1 MPIFDQ
7 GYQHWSGELT
17 GHTWRWLAIT
27 RHGVR
32 IGMKNRLLR
41 IAMMLAWLPALFL
54 AFSLCVWGLLE
65 QKSDLVKPLLG
76 FLSFLGPEILDNPKA
91 YRVEIWTLCYEY
103 FLLTEMRFS
112 MIVILLVGPS
122 LISQDLRF
130 NAMPLYFSRPI
141 RRIDYFLGKLGI
153 IGYFLG
159 LVLVVPSVIAYMLG
173 LLFSLDI
180 SIIPDTFPLLLA
192 SVGYGLLMTISA
204 GLLILAFSSLSRS
217 SRYVGLFWLGIW
229 FVTSIVGLVLE
240 GVHREQ
246 RMHESYRKAY
256 AIEQNARMA
265 PIPRTKEEQQKQ
277 MMEQRETAR
286 KIRAEIYRDELE
298 AAQRDWRPM
307 VSYTAN
313 LSRVGKHLLRSDAC
327 WERIGQTVPEEERD
341 RFLFDNMGPRYPWYW
356 SLLLLAVL
364 FGISVCI
371 LNFRVKS
378 LDRLK

>member
-41 IAMMLAWLPALFL
+41 IAMMLAWLPALL
-54 AFSLCVWGLLE
+54 LGFSLCVWGLLE
-65 QKSDLVKPLLG
+65 QKADLVKPLLG
-76 FLSFLGPEILDNPKA
+76 FLSFLGPEILDNPRA

-103 FLLTEMRFS
+103 FLLTELRFS

-141 RRIDYFLGKLGI
+141 RRIDYFMGKLGI

-159 LVLVVPSVIAYMLG
+159 LVLVVPSVIAYVLG

-192 SVGYGLLMTISA
+192 SIGYGLLMTLSA
-204 GLLILAFSSLSRS
+204 GLLILALSSLSRS

-229 FVTSIVGLVLE
+229 FVTSIVGSVLE
-240 GVHREQ
+240 GVNREQ
-246 RMHESYRKAY
+246 RMHDMYRKSY
-256 AIEQNARMA
+256 EVERSARA
-265 PIPRTKEEQQKQ
+265 SPTPKTREEQQKQ
-277 MMEQRETAR
+277 MMQQR
-286 KIRAEIYRDELE
+286 E
-298 AAQRDWRPM
+298 AAQKLRAEFSREELRAAERDWRPM

-313 LSRVGKHLLRSDAC
+313 LSRVGQHWLRSDAS
-327 WERIGQTVPEEERD
+327 WERIGQTVPEEARD
-341 RFLFDNMGPRYPWYW
+341 EFLLESMGPRYPWYW
-356 SLLLLAVL
+356 SLMVLAVL